1 MNKTE
6 PQQWLGRT
14 HFEKCLVGDWGWM
27 VGTLEMSESRKL
39 IVVECHS
46 MNNKKPGKTNDAAIL
61 AASHCLLK
69 GSK

>member
-39 IVVECHS
+39 IVLMSSSPEHDTSTFMEYPV
-46 MNNKKPGKTNDAAIL
+46 
-61 AASHCLLK
+61 
-69 GSK
+69 